1 MSAKQQGI
9 LSKNT
14 AGAALS
20 GLALRYHQSLCA
32 EAKHLHRMASIPNDP
47 AAGAFKP
54 KAEQASLLIGAEAPI
69 AFSLEPSNM
78 TVSVTAVMVDSTQ
91 GTELP
96 GSEIQIGM
104 VGGLAGDGKP
114 TKPFSSED
122 LSFAVQQLKEQ
133 KQAGLVY
140 GLPNSSGFLQG
151 Y

>member
-1 MSAKQQGI
+1 MSELMSAKQQGI

-78 TVSVTAVMVDSTQ
+78 T